1 MIVKFGN
8 MTGEFFSFRYLT
20 EWQPDK
26 VAIQS
31 KQRKEL
37 SYNISKFHN
46 SYDKN
51 YNFLSGNLQ
60 PKWEWYMIEKNN
72 KVKDNNERF
81 KRDKSRN

>member
-1 MIVKFGN
+1 MS
-8 MTGEFFSFRYLT
+8 FFLSIIFLSF
-20 EWQPDK
+20 
-26 VAIQS
+26 
-31 KQRKEL
+31 EL
-37 SYNISKFHN
+37 
-46 SYDKN
+46 KN